1 MRLRKTFVN
10 GKMDKDVD
18 ERLLPDGVYRD
29 AKNVRVS
36 ISNGSDVGSLENVL
50 SNEQK
55 SFFALGTNPVVIG
68 STSVEYTNCV
78 YWFVVSD
85 YASYV
90 LEYNITTDL
99 QRKILEDSRPE
110 GENVLNFKSY
120 NRINDVDSVIDTD
133 GKRVF
138 LYWTDNVNPPRKIE
152 IERAASYGLNGF
164 YEEDIQV
171 IVKPPLQRPYIYL
184 SKSNSTDEN
193 FIKDKFLQFS
203 YRYKYV
209 DNEYSAIAPFSNV
222 AFTPYGFQYNYGL
235 NTNESMVN
243 RFNIVN
249 ITINAGSR
257 LVKEI
262 EVLYKESGKQELY
275 VVDSYNKEKFQWADN
290 LEYVV
295 PFQNK
300 KISKILPE
308 AQIKRIF
315 DAVPLKAKTQT
326 FIGNRLI
333 YGGYTENWDL
343 KDDLGALIT
352 PTFSASV
359 VTDET
364 PSTPYQSLKSGRDYE
379 VGIVYLDEYGRT
391 TTVLTSPE
399 NSVFIPNEN
408 ALYQST
414 LQVEILNKAPY
425 WASYFRF
432 FVKESKGD
440 YDVVVPTRFY
450 QDGAYV
456 WIELLGSDVN
466 KVKQGTRLVVKA
478 DTGGPVKGY
487 VETEVLEL
495 EQQPVNFL
503 EADPTV
509 PDLLQKKGTYYKIRP
524 KGFVFSTSD
533 VTIYDWIANDNTR
546 DKYEDVVTS
555 TMKYIANSVPY
566 LSQETTLLGAQ
577 CNSSGAFT
585 GSEDIRF
592 RIEIDSLGDGLTTY
606 DEFIVTYRQGGSTQA
621 SASTAITGSVQN
633 LPFGVKVDFNNR
645 SGHSIGD
652 YWIVSAKAKS
662 NGVFGS
668 DREYILRILQTRRR
682 ERTNQ

>member
-18 ERLLPDGVYRD
+18 ERLLPDGIYRD
-29 AKNVRVS
+29 AQNVRVS

-55 SFFALGTNPVVIG
+55 SFFALGDNPVVIG

-78 YWFVVSD
+78 YWFAVSD

-99 QRKILEDSRPE
+99 QRIILQDSRA
-110 GENVLNFKSY
+110 GDDNVLNFKSY
-120 NRINDVDSVIDTD
+120 QRINDVDSVVDTD
-133 GKRVF
+133 GERVF
-138 LYWTDNVNPPRKIE
+138 IYWTDNLNPPRKIE
-152 IERAASYGLNGF
+152 IERAAAYGLNNF

-171 IVKPPLQRPYIYL
+171 IVKPPLQRPFIYL
-184 SKSNSTDEN
+184 SKSTTTDEN
-193 FIKDKFLQFS
+193 FIKEKFLQFS

-209 DNEYSAIAPFSNV
+209 DNEYSAISPFSSV
-222 AFTPYGFQYNYGL
+222 AFDPYQFQYNYGL

-243 RFNIVN
+243 RYNIVN
-249 ITINAGSR
+249 ITVNAGSR

-275 VVDSYNKEKFQWADN
+275 VVDTYNKQEEKWGDN
-290 LEYVV
+290 LDYVV
-295 PFQNK
+295 TFQNK

-343 KDDLGALIT
+343 KDDLGAQIV
-352 PTFSASV
+352 PSFSATV
-359 VTDET
+359 ITDET

-379 VGIVYLDEYGRT
+379 VGIVYLDDYGRT
-391 TTVLTSPE
+391 TTVLTSPQ

-408 ALYQST
+408 SLYKSSI
-414 LQVEILNKAPY
+414 QVKIKNKAPVF
-425 WASYFRF
+425 ASHYRF
-432 FVKESKGD
+432 FIKESKAD

-478 DTGGPVKGY
+478 DTTGPVKGY
-487 VETEVLEL
+487 VETEILEL
-495 EQQPVNFL
+495 EQKSVNFL
-503 EADPTV
+503 EDDPTIAE
-509 PDLLQKKGTYYKIRP
+509 LKQKSGLYYKIRP

-533 VTIYDWIANDNTR
+533 VKVYEWIANDSTR
-546 DKYEDVVTS
+546 DKLEDVIRS
-555 TMKYIANSVPY
+555 TTAYISQSVPY
-566 LSQETTLLGAQ
+566 VSPETKTLGAQ
-577 CNSSGAFT
+577 CNSSGTFS

-592 RIEIDSLGDGLTTY
+592 RVEIDSLGDGITTF
-606 DEFIVTYRQGGSTQA
+606 DEFVVTYRQGGVTNA
-621 SASTAITGSVQN
+621 SAPAAITG
-633 LPFGVKVDFNNR
+633 LPQD
-645 SGHSIGD
+645 IG
-652 YWIVSAKAKS
+652 
-662 NGVFGS
+662 F
-668 DREYILRILQTRRR
+668 
-682 ERTNQ
+682 